1 MVKIRVISFELWE
14 SESQDLMAVVSSKL
28 WLSLCGDAERQ
39 LQTAVSEHTG
49 IHMQLNR
56 ELGLLRLCDRMCS

>member
-1 MVKIRVISFELWE
+1 
-14 SESQDLMAVVSSKL
+14 MAVVSSKL